1 MATAQPFER
10 EITSAKDDRPHA
22 PRLYAVLLLS
32 LIAAALAPSTRAQV
46 TDFASLDVPGATLTR
61 PFDVNNFGVIVGR
74 FDDQNGTHGF
84 VYQGGSF
91 TAIDFP
97 AAGLTVA
104 IGINDSGDVVGR
116 FTTAGVDHG
125 FLLSHGIFTQIDFPG
140 SIATQCHG
148 INSNGDIVGRY
159 MSVEKSGN
167 GKGLAHEHGF
177 LLSSDRFSS
186 VDFPNSVTTDAWKIT
201 DTGDIVGDW
210 SSNGNFFVHGYT
222 LHNGQFTSFDFPD
235 ARLTASR
242 EINANGQMV
251 GIYQSKLLNGGTSA
265 PGREHGFVVI
275 NGSYS
280 GFDFPGSGLT
290 DGNAINDS
298 GLIVGS
304 YKDSSGAEHGY
315 MALISWK

>member
-1 MATAQPFER
+1 ML
-10 EITSAKDDRPHA
+10 
-22 PRLYAVLLLS
+22 RLPTTMFVVFVAFTIFTPCS
-32 LIAAALAPSTRAQV
+32 RAQV
-46 TDFASLDVPGATLTR
+46 SDFATLDVPGATLTR
-61 PFDVNNFGVIVGR
+61 PNDVNNSGVIVGR
-74 FDDQNGTHGF
+74 FDNQNGTHGF
-84 VYQGGSF
+84 VYQNGSF
-91 TAIDFP
+91 TQIDFP
-97 AAGLTVA
+97 TAGSTAA

-125 FLLSHGIFTQIDFPG
+125 FLLSHGAFTQIDFPG

-177 LLSSDRFSS
+177 LLSGDRFSS
-186 VDFPNSVTTDAWKIT
+186 VDFPDSVTTDAWKIT

-222 LHNGQFTSFDFPD
+222 LHNSQFTSFDFPD

-242 EINANGQMV
+242 EINASGQMV
-251 GIYQSKLLNGGTSA
+251 GIYQSKLFNGGTSN
-265 PGREHGFVVI
+265 PGREHGFAVI

-290 DGNAINDS
+290 AGLAINDS
-298 GLIVGS
+298 GLIVGA
-304 YKDSSGAEHGY
+304 YIDSSGAEHGY
-315 MALISWK
+315 TALISWK

>member
-1 MATAQPFER
+1 MATAQPFRR
-10 EITSAKDDRPHA
+10 EITSSKDDRPHV
-22 PRLYAVLLLS
+22 PRLFAVLLF

-46 TDFASLDVPGATLTR
+46 TDFANLDVPGATLTR
-61 PFDVNNFGVIVGR
+61 PLDVNNFGVIVGR

-84 VYQGGSF
+84 VFQKGAF

-104 IGINDSGDVVGR
+104 IGINDSGDVVGH

-298 GLIVGS
+298 GLIVGF

-315 MALISWK
+315 TALTTWK